1 MNKYAVMIQVDD
13 ELIYVSEDN
22 PFNYNSIP
30 KVFDTQHDAEVE
42 AKAWKTGRVVPYH
55 VPSWDNWTDGDI
67 K

>member
-13 ELIYVSEDN
+13 ELMYVSADN

-30 KVFDTQHDAEVE
+30 KVFDTRDDAEVE
-42 AKAWKTGRVVPYH
+42 AKIWKTGRVVTYY